1 MKKCLLGVL
10 TIGIAGVFALVS
22 IKKIE
27 DVKAQAIVQ
36 EESQNEKKNL
46 AIEVALHD
54 FTNLEE
60 FNTTFFDTP
69 DNSWMVPDV
78 SSEGSNDG
86 GNSHGWSIMPSQ
98 ELAEDSNIVDDDT
111 GKTVY
116 TLKASDGSTAG
127 EIREALAKRDSE

>member
-69 DNSWMVPDV
+69 DNS
-78 SSEGSNDG
+78 
-86 GNSHGWSIMPSQ
+86 
-98 ELAEDSNIVDDDT
+98 
-111 GKTVY
+111 
-116 TLKASDGSTAG
+116 
-127 EIREALAKRDSE
+127 